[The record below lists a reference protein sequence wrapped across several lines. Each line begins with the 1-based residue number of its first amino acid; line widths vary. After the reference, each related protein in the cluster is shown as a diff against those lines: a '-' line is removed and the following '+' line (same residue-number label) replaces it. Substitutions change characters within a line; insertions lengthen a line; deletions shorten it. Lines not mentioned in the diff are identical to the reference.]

1 MPGNCTSSRKAY
13 RPGISTRYG
22 CVKTTFCVAFVIGI
36 LAAGAT
42 AFAATPKLDLDQ
54 YRGKVVYLDFWAS
67 WCPPCRQ
74 SFPWMNA
81 MQQKYRQQGLVIIAV
96 NVDQHTQDAI
106 KFLKEL
112 PAHFRVVYDPQGKLA
127 ERYNLIGMPSS
138 FVIGRSGLIRYR
150 DMGFRDSSPRKYEAE
165 IVKLLTK

>member
-1 MPGNCTSSRKAY
+1 M
-13 RPGISTRYG
+13 
-22 CVKTTFCVAFVIGI
+22 KTTWRVAFVMCL
-36 LAAGAT
+36 LAAWAT
-42 AFAATPKLDLDQ
+42 AFAANPKLDLAQ

-81 MQQKYRQQGLVIIAV
+81 MQQKYGQQGLVIIAV
-96 NVDQHTQDAI
+96 NVDQHTQDAV
-106 KFLKEL
+106 KFLKER

-138 FVIGRSGLIRYR
+138 FVIGRSGRIRYR
-150 DMGFRDSSPRKYEAE
+150 DMGFRDSSPKKYEAE
-165 IVKLLTK
+165 IVNLLAR